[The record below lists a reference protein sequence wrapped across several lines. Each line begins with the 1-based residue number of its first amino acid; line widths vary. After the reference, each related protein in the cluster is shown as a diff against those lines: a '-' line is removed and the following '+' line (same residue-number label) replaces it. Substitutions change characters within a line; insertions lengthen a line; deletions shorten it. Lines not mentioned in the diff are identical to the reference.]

1 MDKIRDF
8 DKKAETIPE
17 TKEVSQVE
25 EVGISGA
32 KIVLETL
39 SDDEKLLDEA
49 FFSMENLN
57 NAANSFLGRKAALKR
72 IGIEKAGKKV
82 YFFFAKD
89 SEALRPIENIELP
102 DVFTD
107 KEKLSIEGFRQTL
120 LKTMIQIGGI

>member
-1 MDKIRDF
+1 MVSNEAKESLEGLMDKIRDF

-72 IGIEKAGKKV
+72 I
-82 YFFFAKD
+82 
-89 SEALRPIENIELP
+89 
-102 DVFTD
+102 
-107 KEKLSIEGFRQTL
+107 
-120 LKTMIQIGGI
+120 